1 MRSRSHTNTGTYSQI
16 WLLHIK
22 LCKTFNPKCEQCKSV
37 SQIVLR
43 AISNAVHKFNHLMGL
58 LEMDMLIHNHIE
70 FPLPKYYHIAFSWCI
85 WCKWVKLL
93 ESRALTEGMSII
105 GYNLYKNGLING
117 KEQVTFNSKFEQI
130 HHDEIRF
137 DELNAIRSRNVMH
150 WISIWLRNFQSIG
163 NLLQLHFIL
172 DLDNKILCF
181 FPPNVI
187 NLINISVSAAT
198 KSHAL
203 HYQLNI
209 W

>member
-58 LEMDMLIHNHIE
+58 LEMDMLIHSHIE

-85 WCKWVKLL
+85 WCKWVKLV
-93 ESRALTEGMSII
+93 ESKALTEGMSII

-163 NLLQLHFIL
+163 ATCCNCISFWIWTI
-172 DLDNKILCF
+172 KYCAF
-181 FPPNVI
+181 FPPMW
-187 NLINISVSAAT
+187 ST
-198 KSHAL
+198 
-203 HYQLNI
+203 
-209 W
+209 